1 MCLLSAVVHNTV
13 DAGTSGRTVQVAAI
27 RRAAGSGNPAVER
40 ESTKGFRRAGRDE
53 GEETGLASV
62 YERMQVIV
70 AEQLG
75 VEQEQVTREAE
86 FIQDLN
92 ADSLDMVEL
101 VMSLE
106 EEFGIE
112 ISDEEVENI
121 RTVGDAVDFVEEA
134 QT

>member
-1 MCLLSAVVHNTV
+1 MSTV
-13 DAGTSGRTVQVAAI
+13 F
-27 RRAAGSGNPAVER
+27 ER
-40 ESTKGFRRAGRDE
+40 LQ
-53 GEETGLASV
+53 GL
-62 YERMQVIV
+62 V

-75 VEQEQVTREAE
+75 VEPDQVVREAE
-86 FIQDLN
+86 FVQDLN

-121 RTVGDAVDFVEEA
+121 RTVGDAVDYIDENTA
-134 QT
+134 

>member
-1 MCLLSAVVHNTV
+1 MSAVLVRLQ
-13 DAGTSGRTVQVAAI
+13 S
-27 RRAAGSGNPAVER
+27 
-40 ESTKGFRRAGRDE
+40 
-53 GEETGLASV
+53 
-62 YERMQVIV
+62 IV

-75 VEQEQVTREAE
+75 VESEQVTREAE

-121 RTVGDAVDFVEEA
+121 RTVGDAVDYIEENSG
-134 QT
+134 

>member
-1 MCLLSAVVHNTV
+1 LCLLSAVVHNTW
-13 DAGTSGRTVQVAAI
+13 DAGTSARTLRVASVG
-27 RRAAGSGNPAVER
+27 RAAGSGRPAAER
-40 ESTKGFRRAGRDE
+40 GSTNRFRRAGRDE

-121 RTVGDAVDFVEEA
+121 RTVGDAVDFIEEN

>member
-1 MCLLSAVVHNTV
+1 VSTV
-13 DAGTSGRTVQVAAI
+13 F
-27 RRAAGSGNPAVER
+27 ER
-40 ESTKGFRRAGRDE
+40 LQ
-53 GEETGLASV
+53 GL
-62 YERMQVIV
+62 V

-75 VEQEQVTREAE
+75 VEPDQVIREAE
-86 FIQDLN
+86 FVQDLN

-121 RTVGDAVDFVEEA
+121 RTVGDAVDYIDENTA
-134 QT
+134 

>member
-1 MCLLSAVVHNTV
+1 MSA
-13 DAGTSGRTVQVAAI
+13 
-27 RRAAGSGNPAVER
+27 
-40 ESTKGFRRAGRDE
+40 
-53 GEETGLASV
+53 V
-62 YERMQVIV
+62 YERLQAIV

-75 VEQEQVTREAE
+75 VETEQVTREAE

-106 EEFGIE
+106 EEFGVE

-121 RTVGDAVDFVEEA
+121 RTVGDAVDYIEEN
-134 QT
+134 QG

>member
-1 MCLLSAVVHNTV
+1 VGRDIVFEGEGTIVSAVLV
-13 DAGTSGRTVQVAAI
+13 RLQ
-27 RRAAGSGNPAVER
+27 
-40 ESTKGFRRAGRDE
+40 
-53 GEETGLASV
+53 GL
-62 YERMQVIV
+62 V

-75 VEQEQVTREAE
+75 VEPDQVTREAE

-121 RTVGDAVDFVEEA
+121 RTVGDAVDYIEENSD
-134 QT
+134 

>member
-1 MCLLSAVVHNTV
+1 MCP
-13 DAGTSGRTVQVAAI
+13 SGR
-27 RRAAGSGNPAVER
+27 
-40 ESTKGFRRAGRDE
+40 KGE
-53 GEETGLASV
+53 VPGLAAV
-62 YERMQVIV
+62 YERLQSIV

-75 VEQEQVTREAE
+75 VEPDQVVREAE

-106 EEFGIE
+106 EEFGVE

-121 RTVGDAVDFVEEA
+121 RTVGDAVDYIEEH
-134 QT
+134 QS

>member
-1 MCLLSAVVHNTV
+1 MSAVH
-13 DAGTSGRTVQVAAI
+13 
-27 RRAAGSGNPAVER
+27 ER
-40 ESTKGFRRAGRDE
+40 LQ
-53 GEETGLASV
+53 GL
-62 YERMQVIV
+62 V

-75 VEQEQVTREAE
+75 VEPDQVTLEAE

-121 RTVGDAVDFVEEA
+121 RTVGDAVDYIEEN
-134 QT
+134 TN